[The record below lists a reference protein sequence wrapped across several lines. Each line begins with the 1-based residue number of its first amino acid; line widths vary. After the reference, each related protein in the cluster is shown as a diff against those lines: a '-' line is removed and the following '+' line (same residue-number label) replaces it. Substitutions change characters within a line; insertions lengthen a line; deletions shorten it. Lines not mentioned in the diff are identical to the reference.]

1 VFSEIYSAQADTFND
16 KMVINGTF
24 STLLDDS
31 MASSFNILSYP
42 IPESNFVATVD
53 DLPAV
58 D

>member
-1 VFSEIYSAQADTFND
+1 
-16 KMVINGTF
+16 
-24 STLLDDS
+24 